1 MKFRYTARPQEGELQ
16 AGNIEA
22 LDRQSASTT
31 LLGHNLYVLSLESPQ
46 EFGFFDRLKTLA
58 GGRVR
63 SKDIMIFMRQFAT
76 LIEAEIPLADAL
88 KALYR
93 QTSAP
98 VLKETISDIGT
109 QIDSGLSL
117 SQAFERH
124 PLVFSK
130 FSINILRSAEITGR
144 INEAL
149 LYLADYLER
158 EVVLKHKVR
167 NAMLYPAIVIGLFV
181 VVVIVMAG
189 GILPQLKPIFEESKV
204 DLPFFTKLIFGMG
217 SLLFG
222 WWWLIIIIMLVTI
235 FLFVD
240 YFRTAEGRA
249 VFDEITIQAPIIGS
263 LFKKMYIARFA
274 DAMVALIKGGIPIVQ
289 AVEIAGITIDNV
301 VYKDALHEAAQK
313 VKAGSSLSQALAE
326 HEFYFP
332 AVVTQMLAI
341 GESTGRLEAM
351 FRRITNFYTQEVD
364 SLVSNLVE
372 LIQPALMI
380 VIGLLIGIL
389 FASLLIPIY
398 SLVQT
403 F

>member
-1 MKFRYTARPQEGELQ
+1 MKFRYTARTQEGELQ

-181 VVVIVMAG
+181 V
-189 GILPQLKPIFEESKV
+189 
-204 DLPFFTKLIFGMG
+204 
-217 SLLFG
+217 
-222 WWWLIIIIMLVTI
+222 
-235 FLFVD
+235 
-240 YFRTAEGRA
+240 
-249 VFDEITIQAPIIGS
+249 
-263 LFKKMYIARFA
+263 ARFA

-313 VKAGSSLSQALAE
+313 VKASSSLSQALAE